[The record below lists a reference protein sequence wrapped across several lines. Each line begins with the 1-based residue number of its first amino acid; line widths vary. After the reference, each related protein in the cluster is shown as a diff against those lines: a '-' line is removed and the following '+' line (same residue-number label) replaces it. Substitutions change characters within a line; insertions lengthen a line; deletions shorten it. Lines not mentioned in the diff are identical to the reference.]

1 MIKRRDKKTGAIS
14 FIPTAEDVEKQRYE
28 IRLSQLEKKVN
39 QLENLIIELI
49 RPDKQEISENITSDI
64 IIDEDIKN
72 EVKTDPV
79 VKEKRKN
86 NKKTANK
93 KVDEDN

>member
-14 FIPTAEDVEKQRYE
+14 FIPTAEDIEKQRYE

-39 QLENLIIELI
+39 QLENLIIELKKDEQKI
-49 RPDKQEISENITSDI
+49 TENIISDV
-64 IIDEDIKN
+64 IIDEDIKIEEKP
-72 EVKTDPV
+72 EVLI
-79 VKEKRKN
+79 KEKKRKN
-86 NKKTANK
+86 TKKK